1 MQAIVTNEI
10 TGGQTQQ
17 HLELGG
23 SETIATPVYK
33 GSQAVPAPALP
44 KLTPF
49 TEVDLTNSVSNQSTD
64 IRETRAARPDAT
76 LAESVSAAI
85 QTWDTTRLIKRAF
98 RPKFTGEKINKAE
111 YLDEVG
117 VVLDE
122 SEYDYFNS
130 IGDTLAGANYAMG
143 VIKDTRKAYEVMGDH
158 PAAAGITAVL
168 DPVWMGIP
176 PAWKIASIAGKSE
189 RLVSGAIGGGVAGGI
204 TYGKDGPMT
213 DGELALN
220 MLSNAGAAALF
231 FNPKTSKI
239 EKVDPSHPSEA
250 AYRMVRQ
257 MAERRTDVEGLS
269 PSLQPGAVDRPNLV
283 GELDSAIEADQK
295 KRGLG
300 EKLQWNVRKTI
311 SNFGTGGKR
320 VADLIFDN
328 NSDLSKHS
336 MESHRASILTELNY
350 HKHGVDDKIM
360 EILGKQGYDH
370 GTMLYK
376 PRATYEAQAEIER
389 QTMHELYRREQL
401 TRQGIDYRLGNVDK
415 DISELADRVD
425 AFHRRALQEQKAA
438 GVNGAENVDFKDGF
452 VHRVWDARRL
462 EDAISQFVRAGKSR
476 TQAVTSIN
484 RMIAGSLRRANPNWE
499 EELSHEIAG
508 AITQRALAKGQ
519 FEDSLFNGLIDNSQL
534 EQLKQVMRDG
544 GMRPENIEK
553 AINRI
558 KYNQDDAGKAGHL
571 KHRVDLDYT
580 AVHREAGVD
589 VRLVDLLD
597 NRLID
602 HLERYGKSSATEA
615 AFARVGLRAQSDI
628 DALRKEL
635 LESTEFAKREEAAR
649 MFDDSI
655 AYFKGMPS
663 GVRMNDNM
671 RLLQTY
677 GRSIALS
684 WAGLWQMADFAT
696 MFAKHGMLKTI
707 RMATK
712 EIPGFKGLQQ
722 EIKDSPETARSL
734 HNVLSS
740 HSDANLRLRPFM
752 HRLEDGYDLDFGNTA
767 QLAGQAGGQLVSR
780 VNGLKFVHS
789 KQSKIA
795 ANLIIDRLDQAGRGN
810 SKALDALSKF
820 GLKRDVVEKVSE
832 QINRHGYNVDAWDDA
847 VWANT
852 RPALHKMMDELV
864 LQSRAGDMP
873 AFMMFDNLGKFLG
886 TYRNFTFT
894 AHNKLMGGRLER
906 DGSMAVSQMLL
917 YQMPLSYLAVAAQSA
932 VMGKDESEEQIASK
946 ALGMMGG
953 LGLLAEPMNW
963 ALGNSNEFG
972 TPGTIPV
979 DRLIKLGQ
987 DPSLTNAMNATPLAA
1002 ANPLWKALGAH
1013 YKED

>member
-1 MQAIVTNEI
+1 MQAIVTDET

-17 HLELGG
+17 HFDLGG
-23 SETIATPVYK
+23 SELVPTPVYK
-33 GSQAVPAPALP
+33 GSAATAPALP
-44 KLTPF
+44 QLSPF
-49 TEVDLTNSVSNQSTD
+49 VESDLGNGVSTLSKD

-85 QTWDTTRLIKRAF
+85 QSWDTTGLIKRAF

-111 YLDEVG
+111 YLDEIG
-117 VVLDE
+117 MVLDAD
-122 SEYDYFNS
+122 EYEYFNS
-130 IGDTLAGANYAMG
+130 IGDTLNGANYAMG
-143 VIKDTRKAYEVMGDH
+143 VIKDKRKAYEIMGDH
-158 PAAAGITAVL
+158 PAASGIMSVL

-176 PAWKIASIAGKSE
+176 PAWKVARVAGKAE
-189 RLVSGAIGGGVAGGI
+189 RTISAGIGGAVAGGI
-204 TYGKDGPMT
+204 TYGKEGPMS
-213 DGELALN
+213 DEELAINILA
-220 MLSNAGAAALF
+220 NASAAAIFL
-231 FNPKTSKI
+231 NPKTGVI
-239 EKVDPSHPSEA
+239 EKVDPTQPSEA
-250 AYRMVRQ
+250 ADRMVRQ
-257 MAERRTDVEGLS
+257 MAEKRTDVEGLA
-269 PSLQPGAVDRPNLV
+269 PDLQPGAIARPNLV
-283 GELDSAIEADQK
+283 PEVDKAIEADQK
-295 KRGLG
+295 ARGLG

-311 SNFGTGGKR
+311 SNFGTGGKK

-336 MESHRASILTELNY
+336 MESHRASILTELNQY
-350 HKHGVDDKIM
+350 KFGIDDKIM
-360 EILGKQGYDH
+360 DILGKQGYDH

-389 QTMHELYRREQL
+389 QTMYELYRREQL
-401 TRQGIDYRLGNVDK
+401 TRQGIDYRNGQVDK
-415 DISELADRVD
+415 DIMELADRVD
-425 AFHRRALQEQKAA
+425 AYHRRALQEQKAA
-438 GVNGAENVDFKDGF
+438 GVRGAENIDPKDGF
-452 VHRVWDARRL
+452 VHRVWDARRM
-462 EDAISQFVRAGKSR
+462 EDAITQFTRAGKTR
-476 TQAVTSIN
+476 EQAITSIN
-484 RMIAGSLRRANPNWE
+484 KMIAGSLRRANGNWE
-499 EELSHEIAG
+499 DDLAQQVAG

-534 EQLKQVMRDG
+534 EQLRQVMRDG
-544 GMRPENIEK
+544 GMSADNIEK

-558 KYNQDDAGKAGHL
+558 KFNQDDAGKVGHL

-580 AVHREAGVD
+580 AVHREAGID

-602 HLERYGKSSATEA
+602 HIERYGKAAATES
-615 AFARVGLRAQSDI
+615 AFARVGVRSQSEI
-628 DALRKEL
+628 DTLRKEL
-635 LESTEFAKREEAAR
+635 LESTEFSKRADAAQ

-663 GVRMNDNM
+663 GMRMNDNM
-671 RLLQTY
+671 RLIQSY

-684 WAGLWQMADFAT
+684 WAGLWQMTDFAT
-696 MFAKHGMLKTI
+696 MFAKHGMMKTLKY
-707 RMATK
+707 AAKELPGFSALTK
-712 EIPGFKGLQQ
+712 EIK
-722 EIKDSPETARSL
+722 ESPETARSL
-734 HNVLSS
+734 HNVLSA

-752 HRLEDGYDLDFGNTA
+752 HRLEDGHDLDMNGTA
-767 QLAGQAGGQLVSR
+767 QMVGQAGGQLVSR
-780 VNGLKFVHS
+780 VNGLKFIHS

-810 SKALDALSKF
+810 VKAQEALSKY
-820 GLKRDVVEKVSE
+820 GLKVDVMEKVSQ
-832 QINRHGYNVDAWDDA
+832 QINKHGYNVDAWDDA
-847 VWANT
+847 VWANA

-864 LQSRAGDMP
+864 LQSRAGDLP

-906 DGSMAVSQMLL
+906 DGSLAVSQMLL

-932 VMGKDESEEQIASK
+932 TMGKDETEEQIASK
-946 ALGMMGG
+946 AIGMMGG

-1013 YKED
+1013 YKEE